1 MKILVINGPNLNM
14 LGKRNSKHYGFLTI
28 FQINDKLK
36 TQAKSRGINLVFF
49 QSNHEGELIDFIQH
63 NCQKASGVL
72 INPGALTHYSYALAD
87 ALKDANI
94 PVIDVHLSDISNRED
109 FRKIN
114 VLEEISVETVAG
126 KKEKSYEE
134 GLLKLVTHIKSSGH

>member
-49 QSNHEGELIDFIQH
+49 QSNHEGELIDDKLEFPIVGKYTLNITNASPDDTFKVVVAIQ
-63 NCQKASGVL
+63 
-72 INPGALTHYSYALAD
+72 
-87 ALKDANI
+87 
-94 PVIDVHLSDISNRED
+94 
-109 FRKIN
+109 
-114 VLEEISVETVAG
+114 
-126 KKEKSYEE
+126 EK
-134 GLLKLVTHIKSSGH
+134 